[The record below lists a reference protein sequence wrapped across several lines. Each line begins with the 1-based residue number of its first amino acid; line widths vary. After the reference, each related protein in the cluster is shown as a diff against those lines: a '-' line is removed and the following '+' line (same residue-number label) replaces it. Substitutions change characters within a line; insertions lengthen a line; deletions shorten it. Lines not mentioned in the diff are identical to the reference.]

1 MQNKGLNKAFGI
13 ILTLL
18 SVFDIFINVAR
29 FLFIERPGKDVTK
42 ELMSVALPNLIFAV
56 LMICVSLYYM
66 LYSYKKP
73 HGNTL
78 KNIFVLFACYLIIPA
93 VASVSANKTL
103 SFLIYFFSAVLIAY
117 TGGRLSK
124 FDKNKKILLLVFVL
138 LVINTVY
145 MAIALKPAAGAT
157 ILSRIGQWYIINEPI
172 IFAVL
177 CTSYITRFKAHKE
190 AGIVADM

>member
-1 MQNKGLNKAFGI
+1 MDKKGLNKAVGI

-18 SVFDIFINVAR
+18 SVFDIFVNIAR
-29 FLFIERPGKDVTK
+29 FIFIEKPGKETTR
-42 ELMSVALPNLIFAV
+42 ELMTLALPNLIFAV
-56 LMICVSLYYM
+56 LMVGVALYYM

-93 VASVSANKTL
+93 VTSANAKIHL
-103 SFLIYFFSAVLIAY
+103 SFLIYFFGAVLIAF

-124 FDKNKKILLLVFVL
+124 FSKNKKLLLLVFVL
-138 LVINTVY
+138 FVINTVY
-145 MAIALKPAAGAT
+145 RAITIEPVADAA
-157 ILSRIGQWYIINEPI
+157 ILTRIGQWYIINEPI
-172 IFAVL
+172 ILAVL

-190 AGIVADM
+190 AGIIADM